1 MWKNLTNN
9 PWVEYQLPQTLL
21 SFQEMMFEVAHKYR
35 LWEYLVDIG
44 CCPDKVDRYIPLIVV
59 VHVAITVLS
68 IDFDCRV
75 DFD

>member
-21 SFQEMMFEVAHKYR
+21 SIQEMMFEVAHKYR

-44 CCPDKVDRYIPLIVV
+44 CYPDKVDRYIALIVV
-59 VHVAITVLS
+59 VPVAITVLS